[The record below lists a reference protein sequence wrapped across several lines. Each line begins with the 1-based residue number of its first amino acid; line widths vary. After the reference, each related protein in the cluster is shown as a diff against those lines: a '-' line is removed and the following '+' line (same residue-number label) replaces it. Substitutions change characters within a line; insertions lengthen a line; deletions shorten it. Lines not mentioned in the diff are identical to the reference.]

1 MKLNLRRNEMLNEKR
16 YPKKL
21 TEKIGKMLIEK
32 RSLPQKKL
40 AISLGVSTR
49 TLRNW
54 KKKAIEGRSPK
65 IGRPT
70 YTLRDRKKALIL
82 VCRELKLQGNPGSP
96 AIYAALKGKVQRR
109 LVNEYVAKF
118 KARQRKIKLEF
129 LRRRRTSI
137 EVLKTNVIWSQDG
150 THIGRLDGK
159 SVEAQVIKDRG
170 SLNTIGIQVGHAANA
185 KDVLRQLELMKIS
198 RALPL
203 VWMTDNGS
211 AYIGEG
217 LKEFLRN
224 EQVVHLKSA
233 PRVPQH
239 NAAAERNMCELK
251 KASLLGKKVVLDSI
265 NDGFE
270 RLTKAADRINK
281 NRPRM
286 SKKYRTAKE
295 LEVELGSFHDK
306 IDRDTFY
313 NRCMDGLNAVDACYE
328 KKRAVIRKRETVFEL
343 LNELEL
349 IIINRGVGEN
359 AWRKVEVLL

>member
-1 MKLNLRRNEMLNEKR
+1 MLKEKR

-40 AISLGVSTR
+40 ANSLGVSTR

-54 KKKAIEGRSPK
+54 KRKAIEGRSPK

-70 YTLRDRKKALIL
+70 YTLEDRKKASIH
-82 VCRELKLQGNPGSP
+82 VCRELKRQGNPGSP

-118 KARQRKIKLEF
+118 KARQRKIKSEY
-129 LRRRRTSI
+129 LRKRRTSI
-137 EVLKTNVIWSQDG
+137 EVLKKNVIWSQDG
-150 THIGRLDGK
+150 THIGRLKGK
-159 SVEAQVIKDRG
+159 AIEAQVIKDRG
-170 SLNTIGIQVGHAANA
+170 SLNTIGIQVGPAANEI
-185 KDVLRQLELMKIS
+185 DVLGQLKLMKMN
-198 RALPL
+198 RTLPL

-211 AYIGEG
+211 AYIGAD
-217 LKEFLRN
+217 LKEFLRD

-233 PRVPQH
+233 PRVPQY
-239 NAAAERNMCELK
+239 NAAVERNMCELK

-265 NDGFE
+265 NEGFD
-270 RLTKAADRINK
+270 RLTKAADRINN

-286 SKKYRTAKE
+286 TKKYKTAKE

-313 NRCMDGLNAVDACYE
+313 KRCMKGLKAVDASYE
-328 KKRAVIRKRETVFEL
+328 KKRAVIKKREIVFEL
-343 LNELEL
+343 LDELEL

-359 AWRKVEVLL
+359 VWKKAEVLL